1 MQATRS
7 ILAAFAA
14 LLVLCLAPS
23 GKAVAQTSSQTDA
36 AGTDAA
42 GTKPRTS
49 EEDAQ
54 PERPS
59 DAAYMAPLGR
69 LAMILGS
76 MHFLRK
82 LCDDPQAD
90 VWRDKMQELIA
101 AQSPSEADR
110 KQLIASFNNGYRTFA
125 ATYRSCT
132 SAATI
137 AVNRYQKEGAALARE
152 IGSRYGS

>member
-14 LLVLCLAPS
+14 LLVLCLAPT
-23 GKAVAQTSSQTDA
+23 GGAGAQAPREAEATETDGQA
-36 AGTDAA
+36 SDEA
-42 GTKPRTS
+42 
-49 EEDAQ
+49 AQ

-90 VWRDKMQELIA
+90 VWRDKMQELIE

>member
-7 ILAAFAA
+7 LPAAFAA
-14 LLVLCLAPS
+14 LLVLCLAAA
-23 GKAVAQTSSQTDA
+23 GGAAAQTPSRNA
-36 AGTDAA
+36 ATE
-42 GTKPRTS
+42 TKTETS
-49 EEDAQ
+49 DEATL

-90 VWRDKMQELIA
+90 VWRDKMQELIE
-101 AQSPSEADR
+101 AQAPSDADR

>member
-1 MQATRS
+1 MQANRLT
-7 ILAAFAA
+7 AAAVAVA
-14 LLVLCLAPS
+14 LGLVFSVPS
-23 GKAVAQTSSQTDA
+23 GSLAQ
-36 AGTDAA
+36 
-42 GTKPRTS
+42 
-49 EEDAQ
+49 EEPPQDPL
-54 PERPS
+54 PERIGAES
-59 DAAYMAPLGR
+59 AYMQPLTR

-82 LCDDPQAD
+82 LCGDDEAE
-90 VWRDKMQELIA
+90 VWRDKMQELIE
-101 AQSPSEADR
+101 AQEPAEAEK

-132 SAATI
+132 SAARI